1 MADNETKTTMKEFM
15 TNDQDDYYSGITC
28 IIVNGKRAYELKGRF
43 FVDLRNNAFSGTN
56 GEDAVKHIEYF
67 LKISDPINLPNVNY
81 ERLKLVMKKP
91 TNIMFEEWLASKF
104 ANHMTMD
111 PFTKKVL
118 QDFWKKND
126 DQGGVID
133 GGFSGLNEA
142 NNNDEQE
149 IGEIFRIEMNL
160 FDYETPLCIK
170 FNEFNYLL
178 KVDPELFTYDVER
191 T

>member
-1 MADNETKTTMKEFM
+1 
-15 TNDQDDYYSGITC
+15 
-28 IIVNGKRAYELKGRF
+28 
-43 FVDLRNNAFSGTN
+43 
-56 GEDAVKHIEYF
+56 
-67 LKISDPINLPNVNY
+67 
-81 ERLKLVMKKP
+81 
-91 TNIMFEEWLASKF
+91 
-104 ANHMTMD
+104 MTMD

-149 IGEIFRIEMNL
+149 IGEIFRIETNL
-160 FDYETPLCIK
+160 FNCETPLCTK

-178 KVDPELFTYDVER
+178 KVDSELFTYDAER
-191 T
+191 TETYEDYVDKFDDEPEEPWSENGVPYEI